1 MEKLNQGVSTTENVE
16 KKGFLATVK
25 DKVNEKSTALFVSGV
40 VGLGASNSAFALDA
54 TEIVNEINALD
65 DPLTKIGV
73 ATIGVVLIGFG
84 IAKAKGMIK

>member
-1 MEKLNQGVSTTENVE
+1 MKTLNQGVSTANVE
-16 KKGFLATVK
+16 KQGFFASVK
-25 DKVNEKSTALFVSGV
+25 DKINTKTTAIYVGATSGLV
-40 VGLGASNSAFALDA
+40 ASNSAFALDA
-54 TEIVNEINALD
+54 TNIVSEIDALE